1 MGFQSIPNIQSMPK
15 ESIKQQRGEKDT
27 CNRETEQVTMS
38 CLALGIENLFL
49 VKGGGATMVKIL

>member
-1 MGFQSIPNIQSMPK
+1 MSK